1 MGRWTRQ
8 ELEDAFE
15 RYQDTA
21 RRAAETHDWNVFAD
35 QFTEDATYIEHLFG
49 EFRGRESIRAWITE
63 TMDRWP
69 GTEMVDFPIGWYII
83 DEDRGWI
90 ACQIWNVMGDPG
102 DGNDYRE
109 QNVSLLKY
117 AGDGLWSYEEDVYNP
132 GRFVEMIQRWSAVKE
147 RISGEKQPD
156 AAEAAAEVIGSRKD
170 PPS

>member
-1 MGRWTRQ
+1 MGRWSRQ
-8 ELEDAFE
+8 ELEEAFE

-49 EFRGRESIRAWITE
+49 EFHSREAIREWITG
-63 TMDRWP
+63 TMGRWP
-69 GTEMVDFPIGWYII
+69 GNEMTDFPIGWYII

-102 DGNDYRE
+102 DGSDHRE

-132 GRFVEMIQRWSAVKE
+132 ARFITMVQQWSAVKE

-156 AAEAAAEVIGSRKD
+156 AVEAAAELGFGT
-170 PPS
+170 